1 MTSEYFDGQ
10 MPENKKPDL
19 QWMTSGRIAYRHLI
33 DPAEMQ
39 TLCGEESLQSL
50 KWQEDTRRRACPQ
63 CLSIALNNIS
73 SVTVAVVGGYD
84 YLPEASEPMVERIPL
99 ERIPNP
105 RVPKRPLLQ
114 NPHEEPQTYSLAQVL
129 LIRDYLM
136 PYMRTKSGYSSDPDE
151 ASLDMLLRAG
161 AFDTDRV
168 LILAAEAEQ
177 EKARKAAE
185 REAAK
190 RSPKTKNKN
199 SLPAIDDDEAID
211 AMLDADAKG

>member
-1 MTSEYFDGQ
+1 MNAEYFDGQ

-19 QWMTSGRIAYRHLI
+19 QWMTAVGHPYRHLMSEQQGG
-33 DPAEMQ
+33 PVAV
-39 TLCGEESLQSL
+39 CGSRAYVYAPDVS
-50 KWQEDTRRRACPQ
+50 RRACPQ

-73 SVTVAVVGGYD
+73 SVTVAVPGGYN
-84 YLPEASEPMVERIPL
+84 YLPEESEPMADRIPL

-136 PYMRTKSGYSSDPDE
+136 PYIRTAGYSERPDE
-151 ASLDMLLRAG
+151 KALDELLRAG

-190 RSPKTKNKN
+190 RSPKPKNKN
-199 SLPAIDDDEAID
+199 SEPSDED
-211 AMLDADAKG
+211 LSAMLDADAKG